1 MEIISKSNKGF
12 RLRPSFQKIAS
23 KPNKQINYVVN
34 PNQAV
39 RDSYEFSNLINGEID
54 IEDELKKQIADEI
67 VHNEI
72 QKEIARRQVLE
83 KEKEEKTAADLRGT
97 IPTSLPE
104 MSGAA
109 ATRPEFFDIATET
122 TSPAYRDTTVDEE
135 EPPPEPEEPP
145 PEPEEPQQTRR
156 RVRVRVKQGTQPM
169 TVDDEV
175 MEPAQTTGE
184 KRQLEAVYENKQ
196 TKIRKA
202 KLGTLLIRDFPKL
215 INDPRMTINAIKQQL
230 IMYDV
235 AFEQDT
241 RTKKDL
247 EMIVA
252 NVEPTKWKNEVPETE
267 IIKRLKNGKT
277 TTDLYPYQYL

>member
-1 MEIISKSNKGF
+1 MEIISKSNQGF
-12 RLRPSFQKIAS
+12 RTRPSFQKIVN
-23 KPNKQINYVVN
+23 KPNKEINYVIN
-34 PNQAV
+34 PLQAV

-54 IEDELKKQIADEI
+54 IEDEIKNKITDEI
-67 VHNEI
+67 FHDEV
-72 QKEIARRQVLE
+72 QKEIGRRQTM
-83 KEKEEKTAADLRGT
+83 EENRQQRTAAGLRGT

-122 TSPAYRDTTVDEE
+122 TSPAYQDMTVDE
-135 EPPPEPEEPP
+135 EEPP

-156 RVRVRVKQGTQPM
+156 RVRVKQGTQPM

-202 KLGTLLIRDFPKL
+202 KLGYLLVRDVPKL
-215 INDPRMTINAIKQQL
+215 INDPRMTINAIKQQM
-230 IMYDV
+230 IMRDI

-252 NVEPTKWKNEVPETE
+252 SVEPTKWKNEVPEPV

-277 TTDLYPYQYL
+277 NTDLYP